1 MNHWPEKITIHT
13 DGGAR
18 GNPGPA
24 AIGLVISH
32 EQRQIATVAAT
43 IGATTN
49 NQAEYRAI
57 IRALEIAIDHEV
69 KDLQVI
75 SDSQLVVC
83 QINGEYRVKHQELK
97 PLADSVRALCTKI
110 PAVHFSH
117 IKRLGNTAAD
127 RLVNQA
133 LDGQPQ
139 SQGL

>member
-1 MNHWPEKITIHT
+1 MSNWPNTITIHT

-32 EQRQIATVAAT
+32 DQRQIATVAET
-43 IGATTN
+43 IGSTTN

-57 IRALEIAIDHEV
+57 IRALELAVDHGV
-69 KDLQVI
+69 KDLAVV
-75 SDSQLVVC
+75 SDSQLVIC
-83 QINGEYRVKHQELK
+83 QINGEYRVKHDDLK
-97 PLADSVRALCTKI
+97 PLADSVRALCVKI
-110 PAVHFSH
+110 KTVRFSH

-133 LDGQPQ
+133 LDGHPHNR
-139 SQGL
+139 GL